1 MSRFFYA
8 LIFWLISA
16 SGIVIGAEGQ
26 TITFCAYNLRNYVRM
41 ERMVNGEKSAEQPK
55 PEREINAVVRFI
67 AEIKPDILG
76 VCEIGSEEDIKDLQT
91 RLKVAGVDLPNYE
104 SCHGGDPLR
113 KLALLTRLP
122 IIARGSQ
129 TELRYQIGEAVLPVQ
144 RGFLDCT
151 IELRKGFPM
160 RFIGAHL
167 KSKRPIPEN
176 DQALM
181 RRNEAHLLRRHVDSI
196 MNRDPNTRLLLY
208 GDLNDQKNEPSIG
221 EIAGLRGSPNGLN
234 ELSLSDSRNERW
246 THYWNAADE
255 YARIDYV
262 MTSRPL
268 NGYMDRASSYIY
280 DPADYYEGSDHRPL
294 VATIRLAKK

>member
-1 MSRFFYA
+1 MNQFFYV
-8 LIFWLISA
+8 LIAWLVA
-16 SGIVIGAEGQ
+16 ATAGLWGAERPSV
-26 TITFCAYNLRNYVRM
+26 TFCTYNLRNYVRM
-41 ERMVNGEKSAEQPK
+41 ERMVNGEKLEGQPK
-55 PEREINAVVRFI
+55 PEKEINAVVRFL
-67 AEIKPDILG
+67 AEIKPDVLG
-76 VCEIGSEEDIKDLQT
+76 VCEIGSVEDLKDLQS
-91 RLKVAGVDLPNYE
+91 RLKIAGLDLPNFE
-104 SCHGGDPLR
+104 TCHGGDPVRQLG
-113 KLALLTRLP
+113 LLTHLP
-122 IIARGSQ
+122 ILSRGSQ
-129 TELRYQIGEAVLPVQ
+129 TELKYQIGDTALPVQ

-151 IELRKGFPM
+151 VELRKGFPM

-196 MNRDPNTRLLLY
+196 LNRDPNTRLLLY

-234 ELSLSDSRNERW
+234 EISLSDSRNERW

-262 MTSRPL
+262 MTSRAL
-268 NGYMDRASSYIY
+268 NGYLDRSSSYIY

-294 VATIRLAKK
+294 VVKIGLTKK